1 MKKALSIIIAAAMVL
16 TGCFVGTLP
25 ASAAV
30 TQVDPGNVVKPGD
43 KKQEKAYKEGEALVL
58 LKSGRKLS
66 RSKASSEIGGGSDYS
81 VEKYWSFEEKEE
93 IATADTERTLTRQSA
108 SSGSSSLNIV
118 LVRSSKYST
127 KELVKK
133 LNSRD
138 DVIVAEPN
146 YKVKA

>member
-16 TGCFVGTLP
+16 TGCFAGTLP

-30 TQVDPGNVVKPGD
+30 SKVDPSNVVKPGE

-58 LKSGRKLS
+58 LKSSKKLS

-81 VEKYWSFEEKEE
+81 VEKYWDFEEQTKITTED
-93 IATADTERTLTRQSA
+93 TARTLTRQSA

-118 LVRSSKYST
+118 LVRSSKYSK
-127 KELVKK
+127 KELV
-133 LNSRD
+133 
-138 DVIVAEPN
+138 
-146 YKVKA
+146 